1 MAKNKE
7 VPFSGHGVEPIP
19 IGLVVA
25 FIIYTFFEFGGIEH
39 WVKLSCGCLLIVSVC
54 EFSGNLIFPKI

>member
-39 WVKLSCGCLLIVSVC
+39 
-54 EFSGNLIFPKI
+54 